1 MPLIETDT
9 ILSFLNKGDRFHKE
23 ANLIF
28 KKINDGELD
37 AFISSV
43 SLIELQLIYK
53 SKQIEFEFEFDLAQ
67 FQSINNLKWA
77 SLDVEGSLTALDLRK
92 RCNLTFFDSLHVG
105 IVLNLDKQI
114 ISQDKKY
121 DNIAGLK
128 RIPLSDVKL
137 TPRRKMKKINYIY
150 EF

>member
-9 ILSFLNKGDRFHKE
+9 IIGFLNKRDKFHKE

-28 KKINDGELD
+28 KKINKKQLD
-37 AFISSV
+37 VVISSV

-53 SKQIEFEFEFDLAQ
+53 SKQIEFQFEFDLAE
-67 FQSINNLKWA
+67 FQAIRNLEWAPLNIESSLAAINF
-77 SLDVEGSLTALDLRK
+77 RK
-92 RCNLTFFDSLHVG
+92 RYDLTFFDSLHVG
-105 IVLNLDKQI
+105 IAINLDKQI

-128 RIPLSDVKL
+128 RIPLMDFK
-137 TPRRKMKKINYIY
+137 P
-150 EF
+150 